1 MKKIQ
6 NFLLLSILMMACTAK
21 AQDNAGLRLPA
32 GFSATLFANNIGSSR
47 HIAITPSGVVFA
59 KLNAPNKDGKS
70 IIRLAYANNDGV
82 AD

>member
-6 NFLLLSILMMACTAK
+6 NLFLLSIIMMACTVN

-47 HIAITPSGVVFA
+47 HISITKSGIVV
-59 KLNAPNKDGKS
+59 KPLLD
-70 IIRLAYANNDGV
+70 
-82 AD
+82 